1 MKKAERDSGGI
12 REISLPE
19 LESWKK
25 EEYILA
31 DIRDE
36 IVYQHGFIPNAV
48 SVPCRGMET
57 EELEEAF
64 RKKPKALI
72 LCNPSNP
79 CGKVFTEEEL
89 KLIAD
94 LAIKYD
100 VYVITDEV
108 YEHIVYQPHRHIYLS
123 SLPGMAERTISCSS
137 LSKTYSITG
146 WRLGY
151 VIASPEITE
160 RAKKVHDFLT
170 VGAAAPLMEAAVT
183 GLNFPDSYYL
193 ELQEHYTHMRNLFL
207 NGLANLDLTF
217 TRPEGAYYVL
227 LDVSEFG
234 VKDDVKFC
242 EWLAREVGVG
252 AVPGSS
258 FFKEDV
264 HNYIRFHFAKKDE
277 TLNAALDRLSGL
289 KKKAIMYK

>member
-12 REISLPE
+12 REISLSE

-123 SLPGMAERTISCSS
+123 SLPGMAGATASAVTSMDTTLRVKYLAAVPSS
-137 LSKTYSITG
+137 HTWL
-146 WRLGY
+146 
-151 VIASPEITE
+151 VPPTE
-160 RAKKVHDFLT
+160 APRSS
-170 VGAAAPLMEAAVT
+170 PLMA
-183 GLNFPDSYYL
+183 
-193 ELQEHYTHMRNLFL
+193 
-207 NGLANLDLTF
+207 LAMM
-217 TRPEGAYYVL
+217 
-227 LDVSEFG
+227 
-234 VKDDVKFC
+234 
-242 EWLAREVGVG
+242 
-252 AVPGSS
+252 
-258 FFKEDV
+258 
-264 HNYIRFHFAKKDE
+264 
-277 TLNAALDRLSGL
+277 ALRC
-289 KKKAIMYK
+289 MT